1 MGGRIMRSQSEY
13 EFSKAR
19 LVMEE
24 DEQDAMQDIFHD
36 EVSTLF
42 RGAREKWLEI
52 MLADGEQVNF
62 PKYLELKSMLSEISD
77 KVSQAI
83 GVI

>member
-1 MGGRIMRSQSEY
+1 MSLQSEY
-13 EFSKAR
+13 EFSNAR
-19 LVMEE
+19 LVMAE

-52 MLADGEQVNF
+52 ILADGEQVNF

-83 GVI
+83 GGI